1 MSSRIRIAAVL
12 LALGLGLSLPVLAL
26 DLNQA
31 SAALGQ
37 AKASGQVGE
46 KPNGYLGAI
55 APGGRTAE
63 IARLINEARRTEYQ
77 QVAKK
82 NAIPL
87 GDVEALAGK
96 KAIDKTPAG
105 QFIQSGGQWVKK

>member
-12 LALGLGLSLPVLAL
+12 LGLGLSLPALAL

-46 KPNGYLGAI
+46 KPNGYLGVI
-55 APGGRTAE
+55 APGGQAAE

-82 NAIPL
+82 NTIPL
-87 GDVEALAGK
+87 GDVEALAGQ

>member
-1 MSSRIRIAAVL
+1 MSSRIRIVAVL
-12 LALGLGLSLPVLAL
+12 LALGLSLPVRAL

-37 AKASGQVGE
+37 AKASGQIGE
-46 KPNGYLGAI
+46 KPNGYLGVI
-55 APGGRTAE
+55 APGGQAAE
-63 IARLINEARRTEYQ
+63 IARLINEARRVEYQ

-96 KAIDKTPAG
+96 KTIDKTPAG

>member
-1 MSSRIRIAAVL
+1 MSSRIRITTAL
-12 LALGLGLSLPVLAL
+12 LVLGLGLSPPVLAL
-26 DLNQA
+26 DLSQA

-46 KPNGYLGAI
+46 KPTGYLGVI
-55 APGGRTAE
+55 VPGGQAAE
-63 IARLINEARRTEYQ
+63 IARLINEARRAEYQ

-82 NAIPL
+82 NAISL

-96 KAIDKTPAG
+96 KAMDKTPAG

>member
-12 LALGLGLSLPVLAL
+12 LALGLGMSLPVLAL
-26 DLNQA
+26 NLNQA

-46 KPNGYLGAI
+46 KPTGYLGVVT
-55 APGGRTAE
+55 PGGQAAE
-63 IARLINEARRTEYQ
+63 IARLINEARRAEYQ

-87 GDVEALAGK
+87 GDVEVLAGK
-96 KAIDKTPAG
+96 KALEKTPSG
-105 QFIQSGGQWVKK
+105 QFIQSGGQWVRK

>member
-12 LALGLGLSLPVLAL
+12 MALGLSLPALAL

-46 KPNGYLGAI
+46 KPTGYLGVVT
-55 APGGRTAE
+55 PGGQAAE
-63 IARLINEARRTEYQ
+63 IARLINEARRAEYQ

-96 KAIDKTPAG
+96 KAMEKTPSG
-105 QFIQSGGQWVKK
+105 QFIQSGGQWVRK

>member
-1 MSSRIRIAAVL
+1 MSSRIRIATAL
-12 LALGLGLSLPVLAL
+12 LVLGLGLSLPVLAL

-46 KPNGYLGAI
+46 KPNGYLGVI
-55 APGGRTAE
+55 APGGQAAE
-63 IARLINEARRTEYQ
+63 IARLINEARRAEYQ

-87 GDVEALAGK
+87 GDVEALAGR
-96 KAIDKTPAG
+96 KAMDKTPAG

>member
-1 MSSRIRIAAVL
+1 MSSHIRIAAVL

-46 KPNGYLGAI
+46 KPNGHLRAI
-55 APGGRTAE
+55 APGGQTAE
-63 IARLINEARRTEYQ
+63 IARLINEARRTDYQ
-77 QVAKK
+77 HVAQK
-82 NAIPL
+82 NAIHL
-87 GDVEALAGK
+87 GDPQALAAK
-96 KAIDKTPAG
+96 KAITKPRSLIHT
-105 QFIQSGGQWVKK
+105 

>member
-12 LALGLGLSLPVLAL
+12 MALGLSLPALAL

-46 KPNGYLGAI
+46 KPTGYLGVVT
-55 APGGRTAE
+55 PGGQAAE
-63 IARLINEARRTEYQ
+63 IVRLINEARRGEYQ

-96 KAIDKTPAG
+96 KAMEKTPSG
-105 QFIQSGGQWVKK
+105 QFIQSGGQWVRK

>member
-1 MSSRIRIAAVL
+1 MSSRIRIARVL
-12 LALGLGLSLPVLAL
+12 LALGLGLSLPALAL

-46 KPNGYLGAI
+46 KPNGYLGVI
-55 APGGRTAE
+55 APGGQTAE
-63 IARLINEARRTEYQ
+63 IVRLINEARRAEYQ

-96 KAIDKTPAG
+96 KAMDKTPSG
-105 QFIQSGGQWVKK
+105 QFIQSGGQWVRK

>member
-1 MSSRIRIAAVL
+1 MSSRIRIAMVL

-46 KPNGYLGAI
+46 KPTGYLGVVT
-55 APGGRTAE
+55 PGGQAAE
-63 IARLINEARRTEYQ
+63 IVRLINEARRGEYQ

-96 KAIDKTPAG
+96 KAMEKTPSG
-105 QFIQSGGQWVKK
+105 QFIQSGGQWVRK

>member
-12 LALGLGLSLPVLAL
+12 LALGLGLGLPVLAL

-46 KPNGYLGAI
+46 KPNGYLGVI
-55 APGGRTAE
+55 APGGQAAE
-63 IARLINEARRTEYQ
+63 IARLINEARRAEYQ

-96 KAIDKTPAG
+96 KAMDKTPAG

>member
-12 LALGLGLSLPVLAL
+12 LALGMSLPVLAL

-37 AKASGQVGE
+37 AKAAGQLGE
-46 KPNGYLGAI
+46 KPNGYLGVV
-55 APGGRTAE
+55 APGGQATE
-63 IARLINEARRTEYQ
+63 IARLINEARRVEYQ

-96 KAIDKTPAG
+96 KTIDKTPAG
-105 QFIQSGGQWVKK
+105 QFIQLGGQWVKK

>member
-55 APGGRTAE
+55 APGGQTAE

-96 KAIDKTPAG
+96 KAINKTPAG

>member
-1 MSSRIRIAAVL
+1 MSSRIRIATVL
-12 LALGLGLSLPVLAL
+12 LALGLGMSLPVLAL

-46 KPNGYLGAI
+46 KPTGYLGVI
-55 APGGRTAE
+55 APGGKAAE
-63 IARLINEARRTEYQ
+63 IARLINEARRAEYQ

-96 KAIDKTPAG
+96 KAMDKTPAG
-105 QFIQSGGQWVKK
+105 QFIQSGGLWVKK

>member
-12 LALGLGLSLPVLAL
+12 LALGLSMSLPVLAL
-26 DLNQA
+26 DLSQA
-31 SAALGQ
+31 MAALGQ

-46 KPNGYLGAI
+46 KPNGYLGVI
-55 APGGRTAE
+55 APGGQAAE

-96 KAIDKTPAG
+96 KAMEKTPSG
-105 QFIQSGGQWVKK
+105 QFIQAGGQWMKK